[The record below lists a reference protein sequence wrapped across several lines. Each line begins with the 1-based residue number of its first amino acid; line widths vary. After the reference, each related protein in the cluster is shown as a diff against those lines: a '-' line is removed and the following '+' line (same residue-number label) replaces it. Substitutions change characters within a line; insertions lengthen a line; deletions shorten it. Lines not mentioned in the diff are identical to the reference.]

1 MGGGVV
7 IETDHTPTSLTEK
20 LPPPIIMTGF
30 VLVDKSSTRGN
41 IEGVAHDSIKNFQD
55 RSDRKE
61 T

>member
-30 VLVDKSSTRGN
+30 VLVDKSRCCGTGHGKKPK
-41 IEGVAHDSIKNFQD
+41 IVGVVFTACG
-55 RSDRKE
+55 
-61 T
+61 

>member
-30 VLVDKSSTRGN
+30 VLVDKSRCCGTGHGKKPK
-41 IEGVAHDSIKNFQD
+41 IAGVVFTACG
-55 RSDRKE
+55 
-61 T
+61 